1 MPLWLIKEVINKL
14 KDTRYFNKL
23 DLTWKYNNIQIKEEK
38 WMESNILDQQ
48 ESIQA
53 KSDILCIIQ
62 FTGNILIN
70 NE

>member
-1 MPLWLIKEVINKL
+1 
-14 KDTRYFNKL
+14 
-23 DLTWKYNNIQIKEEK
+23 
-38 WMESNILDQQ
+38 MESNILDQQ

-70 NE
+70 NEQYIPRALI